1 MLITVTDA
9 SQRLNVTPR
18 MIQIRCKQSNVKK
31 IGNQYQITND
41 ILNSWLN
48 ADAIKSETKLETK
61 KETSQISHP
70 KQKNIRFATSQM
82 TLFILMFI
90 LSIVL
95 YLFYNSLTTEISYL
109 KNENIKDSKM
119 YNNELKTVKKQLN
132 DATDVINNQQLEI
145 QYLKIKDSIRTK
157 PKW

>member
-1 MLITVTDA
+1 MLITVKDA
-9 SQRLNVTPR
+9 SQKLNVTTR
-18 MIQIRCKQSNVKK
+18 MIQIRCKKSNVKK

-48 ADAIKSETKLETK
+48 ADAIKSETKVETK

-70 KQKNIRFATSQM
+70 KQKNIRFATSQVI
-82 TLFILMFI
+82 LFILMFI

-95 YLFYNSLTTEISYL
+95 YLFYNSLTTEIGYL
-109 KNENIKDSKM
+109 KNENIKDSKT
-119 YNNELKTVKKQLN
+119 YKYELKTIQKRLN

-145 QYLKIKDSIRTK
+145 QYLKIKDSVRTR